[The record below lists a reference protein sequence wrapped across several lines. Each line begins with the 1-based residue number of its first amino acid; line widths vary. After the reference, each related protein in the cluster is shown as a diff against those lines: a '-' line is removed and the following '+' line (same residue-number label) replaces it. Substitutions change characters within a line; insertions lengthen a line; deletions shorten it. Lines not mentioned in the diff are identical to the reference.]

1 MPVLQDSAATR
12 ESRLT
17 EFRRS
22 LGPRDRRSLAAMASF
37 IVLLHVLGF
46 GVLFGLVIPHHY
58 QLGGDHPVFTVGVG
72 RARLHLRAAAR
83 LRRRPHRGGRQHHPQ
98 ADGRQRTARPG

>member
-22 LGPRDRRSLAAMASF
+22 LGPRDKRSLAAMASF
-37 IVLLHVLGF
+37 VVLLHVLGF
-46 GVLFGLVIPHHY
+46 VVLLALVAPHNY

-72 RARLHLRAAAR
+72 GTQRAFLGRRDRPRAIRLPALGA
-83 LRRRPHRGGRQHHPQ
+83 
-98 ADGRQRTARPG
+98 